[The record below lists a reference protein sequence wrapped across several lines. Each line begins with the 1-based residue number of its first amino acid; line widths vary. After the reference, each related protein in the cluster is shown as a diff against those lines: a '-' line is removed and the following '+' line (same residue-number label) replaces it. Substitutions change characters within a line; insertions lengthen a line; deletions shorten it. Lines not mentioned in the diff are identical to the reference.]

1 MLIAFAARTD
11 MEYCPFVRSATMS
24 VIFFFIVFGVA
35 NVNGEFYAI
44 TDTCTHAGASMAN
57 GKIDGENIICGWHAA
72 SFECK
77 SGKLAKFPAKI
88 EDLKSYKVTVENGDV
103 FVEV

>member
-1 MLIAFAARTD
+1 MPKMRDVQKTSLCLYTAQ
-11 MEYCPFVRSATMS
+11 
-24 VIFFFIVFGVA
+24 FG
-35 NVNGEFYAI
+35 
-44 TDTCTHAGASMAN
+44 
-57 GKIDGENIICGWHAA
+57 GWHAA

>member
-1 MLIAFAARTD
+1 M
-11 MEYCPFVRSATMS
+11 PMS
-24 VIFFFIVFGVA
+24 QLQTST
-35 NVNGEFYAI
+35 GEFYAI

>member
-1 MLIAFAARTD
+1 
-11 MEYCPFVRSATMS
+11 MS
-24 VIFFFIVFGVA
+24 QLQI
-35 NVNGEFYAI
+35 VNGEFYAI
-44 TDTCTHAGASMAN
+44 TDTVHMLELAWQTAKLTEKTSSV
-57 GKIDGENIICGWHAA
+57 DGTQHLLNA
-72 SFECK
+72 K